1 MRSALII
8 ILEEQQNSV
17 EAFFSASPRESY
29 YKKLTQDR
37 TTLCV
42 KRKLKCHERG
52 SCLLESKDVYKY
64 SSRCQMP
71 KI

>member
-1 MRSALII
+1 MRLAIII

-52 SCLLESKDVYKY
+52 SC
-64 SSRCQMP
+64 
-71 KI
+71 